1 MEQEWVAHIQTK
13 ALHFD
18 AAAQYRM
25 SLVDLEQHR
34 YGHEI
39 SRLTEAKNI
48 AKKAYDHARRQLVS
62 KPVLNDVKV
71 L

>member
-1 MEQEWVAHIQTK
+1 MKEWLAHAQTK
-13 ALHFD
+13 ALHFE

-39 SRLTEAKNI
+39 ARLTEAKRI
-48 AKKAYDHARRQLVS
+48 AQNAYDNARRQLVAR
-62 KPVLNDVKV
+62 PVLNDVKV
-71 L
+71 P